1 MNLLFYSMIV
11 SLFWGISPVLYKMM
25 MTKMDTKITFII
37 NNIFFTLAVIGY
49 TIYYWDDVKT
59 DIKTISVHDTIA
71 VGAISI
77 ILSFIPNVIYYNLLN
92 QHDSHI
98 VSALVNSAPIF
109 TVGISYLLLRE
120 NVTKYGILGV
130 ILIIFGVACLSF

>member
-37 NNIFFTLAVIGY
+37 NNIFFALAVIGY
-49 TIYYWDDVKT
+49 TIYYWDDIKT
-59 DIKTISVHDTIA
+59 DITTTSLRDIIS

-92 QHDSHI
+92 HHDSYI

-109 TVGISYLLLRE
+109 TVGISYLLLKE

-130 ILIIFGVACLSF
+130 ILIIIGVACLSF